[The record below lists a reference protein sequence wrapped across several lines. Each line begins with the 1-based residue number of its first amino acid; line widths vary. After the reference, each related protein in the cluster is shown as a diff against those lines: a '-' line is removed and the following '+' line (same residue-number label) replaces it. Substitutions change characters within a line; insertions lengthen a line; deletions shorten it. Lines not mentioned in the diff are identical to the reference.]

1 MEQYENNSLNNCTD
15 NNEFHSQQPADADFK
30 TPREEQPAGGAEA
43 TFSQSQ
49 PEESDV
55 RAEEIASQDAAQ
67 QSETGNEP
75 TGAYHNA
82 GAGRKESPFADS
94 PYVMGEQP
102 RQESGPTGDWETAY
116 HHVKTPK
123 QPKARKPREKKS
135 RSAGRM
141 VAAALACAVIGGVGG
156 GALTAHLV
164 DDRWEKTTAE
174 LQSSFQSQLE
184 ALGSAKTGNTGS
196 NNVAVNPVS
205 NSGAL
210 TPAQVYAQNVNSVV
224 PSPTR
229 ASPRACLVRSPSPAP
244 AQASS

>member
-15 NNEFHSQQPADADFK
+15 NNEFHYQQPTDADFK

-94 PYVMGEQP
+94 PYVMG
-102 RQESGPTGDWETAY
+102 
-116 HHVKTPK
+116 
-123 QPKARKPREKKS
+123 
-135 RSAGRM
+135 
-141 VAAALACAVIGGVGG
+141 
-156 GALTAHLV
+156 
-164 DDRWEKTTAE
+164 
-174 LQSSFQSQLE
+174 
-184 ALGSAKTGNTGS
+184 
-196 NNVAVNPVS
+196 
-205 NSGAL
+205 
-210 TPAQVYAQNVNSVV
+210 
-224 PSPTR
+224 
-229 ASPRACLVRSPSPAP
+229 
-244 AQASS
+244 